1 MMTFKD
7 EKPALACYPSDD
19 GEALFCVR
27 NSRKPGEQS
36 DPSQDD
42 ELVMEVIVVDEKRS
56 LTVKI
61 NPNVKSLPGE
71 GSGTDETS
79 EQFNKTNSE
88 GETQ

>member
-61 NPNVKSLPGE
+61 NPNMKSFLGEPGI
-71 GSGTDETS
+71 DETT
-79 EQFNKTNSE
+79 EQFDEANSE

>member
-61 NPNVKSLPGE
+61 NPNMKSLPGE
-71 GSGTDETS
+71 PGIDETA
-79 EQFNKTNSE
+79 EQFDEANSE